1 MQVERGVPPES
12 VAGLAARGHRVEV
25 APEALGGGQAIW
37 IDWESGV
44 LTGGS
49 EPRMDGGAMGF

>member
-1 MQVERGVPPES
+1 VPQE
-12 VAGLAARGHRVEV
+12 AAFGLTARGHRVELS
-25 APEALGGGQAIW
+25 PEPFGGGHAIW
-37 IDWESGV
+37 IDWQSGV